1 MAESIL
7 NCGNYEVFLDAGF
20 LTNRFTIGTSTL
32 GGTDVLTGNISYF
45 DVTDRVT
52 AVTIS
57 RGRQSVREGLEAGN
71 ASIIIN
77 DTNGDFGVVN
87 SNSPYWNPD
96 DDSLGFKPTRRVQ
109 IRREGEFVFVGQ
121 IVEYQQEV
129 TLNNQSL
136 ITIRASD
143 DLLTLQQIRIN
154 AHTAVEEFSDARVEA
169 ILDRPEVNLFVGAGQ
184 RVIET
189 GAAPLGA
196 YPVEQDV
203 SVRDYFNR
211 IQTSEQGRLFIDRSG
226 RFASQSRIGRR
237 QLGTPVDFSDVQD
250 GDIPFNTFQL
260 RYQ

>member
-7 NCGNYEVFLDAGF
+7 NCGSYEVFLDAGF

-52 AVTIS
+52 SVSIS
-57 RGRQSVREGLEAGN
+57 RGRQTAREGLEASS
-71 ASIIIN
+71 ASININ
-77 DTNGDFGVVN
+77 DDNGDFGVVN

-96 DDSLGFKPTRRVQ
+96 DNSLGFKPTRRVQ
-109 IRREGEFVFVGQ
+109 IKREGEFIFVGQ
-121 IVEYQQEV
+121 IIEYQQEV
-129 TLNNQSL
+129 TLSNQSI
-136 ITIRASD
+136 ITVRVSD
-143 DLLTLQQIRIN
+143 DLLTLQQVRIN
-154 AHTAVEEFSDARVEA
+154 AHNPIEELSDDRVEA

-184 RVIET
+184 RVIES

-211 IQTSEQGRLFIDRSG
+211 IQTAEQGRLFISRSG
-226 RFASQSRIGRR
+226 KFVSQSRIGRR
-237 QLGTPVDFSDVQD
+237 PLGTPVEFSDLQD
-250 GDIPFNTFQL
+250 GDIPFITFQL